1 MRYRLMATY
10 LGVPYHAGL
19 GPDGNEATLFSPA
32 PPPDELGFTA
42 AGGHWRKQVNIADL
56 DALWQSRLVGEYRGE
71 PCLVL
76 DDLGDRLHIV
86 YLGRDSVRARQLGYW
101 EIDREVFEVVV
112 ARQDIDGLTEE
123 RVDYPLASAMFP
135 SSNRDPAAPPRPEAP
150 GRGAPAPQAPGGQAP
165 GGQAPPAAE
174 RTSPLRVVPRPG
186 PQNPPPA
193 AEPGGS
199 RAAGGYAGAG
209 GYPEPGYEEPVY
221 QEPGY
226 EEPFYE
232 EPFYE
237 EPGYE
242 GPGGYPDRASS
253 TPVRVAAWHGSPET
267 EPWSEPQPDPRLDP
281 RSESRPDF
289 RSASRTGPQ
298 PELRAEPRTGPQPEF
313 RPDPLSDPRMDPRSD
328 PRANLRPDPLTDP
341 WPERRADPRSEP
353 RSDPRA
359 DPWPEGW
366 PTLEPWS
373 EGEPWAGGEPW
384 AEAEPQAVPG
394 AAPAAG
400 RRGGRRDRVPQSVF
414 AELLSLAA
422 IPHAAYA
429 VDEEVPGAMCLVK
442 ADGGF
447 EVFSRTDDAR
457 LDVRFFEDE
466 EAAYFYLFGVLAA
479 EAVRSGR
486 LRPRSANG
494 RRNGSRGTGVPSAAT
509 ENVSKY
515 LRRRKLPKSA
525 SRPVIV

>member
-19 GPDGNEATLFSPA
+19 GPDGNEATLFSPG
-32 PPPDELGFTA
+32 PPPDELSFTA
-42 AGGHWRKQVNIADL
+42 AGGHWRKQVNVTDL

-101 EIDREVFEVVV
+101 EIDREVFEVVA
-112 ARQDIDGLTEE
+112 ARQDITGLTEE
-123 RVDYPLASAMFP
+123 RVEYPLASAMFP
-135 SSNRDPAAPPRPEAP
+135 PSNRDPVARARPEAP
-150 GRGAPAPQAPGGQAP
+150 GRGARGPQAGG
-165 GGQAPPAAE
+165 GSPPSAAE

-186 PQNPPPA
+186 PQPGPQPV
-193 AEPGGS
+193 AEPAG
-199 RAAGGYAGAG
+199 RREPGGYAG
-209 GYPEPGYEEPVY
+209 PGYA
-221 QEPGY
+221 GA
-226 EEPFYE
+226 
-232 EPFYE
+232 
-237 EPGYE
+237 
-242 GPGGYPDRASS
+242 DRPSS
-253 TPVRVAAWHGSPET
+253 TPDRMAAWHGSPET
-267 EPWSEPQPDPRLDP
+267 EPWSEPQPDPWLDSRLDP
-281 RSESRPDF
+281 RLDR
-289 RSASRTGPQ
+289 
-298 PELRAEPRTGPQPEF
+298 
-313 RPDPLSDPRMDPRSD
+313 RSD
-328 PRANLRPDPLTDP
+328 PRAEARTDS
-341 WPERRADPRSEP
+341 RADPRTGYEP
-353 RSDPRA
+353 RSEA
-359 DPWPEGW
+359 EAWAG
-366 PTLEPWS
+366 S
-373 EGEPWAGGEPW
+373 EPWA
-384 AEAEPQAVPG
+384 VPSSS
-394 AAPAAG
+394 PPSG
-400 RRGGRRDRVPQSVF
+400 RRSGRRDRVPQSVF

-486 LRPRSANG
+486 LRPGPPNG
-494 RRNGSRGTGVPSAAT
+494 RVNGSRGPGVPSAPT

-515 LRRRKLPKSA
+515 LRRKKLPNPVPL
-525 SRPVIV
+525 PVIVN